1 MVKKG
6 FSLPEVL
13 IAIGIIGVLAI
24 ILIPQLTKDNPSR
37 SKVIY
42 RKAYNTV
49 AQIVANM
56 INDDVN
62 YPATQF
68 DSSTPPVPRGFN
80 YTTAT
85 TNKDATNTYNKFC
98 YFLANQLNTVGNIS
112 CPLAAN
118 PVAAGNIATTKIF
131 DMPDGSTWYIRLGG
145 NDSDGATGDD
155 AQFPLPA
162 ATPPATYY
170 ATNLIVDI
178 DGPYRGTNCSAD
190 GRFSSTYTY
199 MPNAASLSPAPAPN
213 PAYKNCTSATPA
225 TTPCSGNPD
234 TFILGVRYDGKIYV
248 GTEAGVDACGIDILK
263 NPTTNTVK

>member
-13 IAIGIIGVLAI
+13 IAVGIIGVLAV

-62 YPATQF
+62 YPGTQF

-85 TNKDATNTYNKFC
+85 TNGTANKFC
-98 YFLANQLNTVGNIS
+98 YHLSNQLNTVGTIS
-112 CPLAAN
+112 CPAVDAT
-118 PVAAGNIATTKIF
+118 AGPTTKIF
-131 DMPDGSTWYIRLGG
+131 DMPDGSTWYIKLGG
-145 NDSDGATGDD
+145 NDSAPNS
-155 AQFPLPA
+155 QFPM
-162 ATPPATYY
+162 PPTAETSMYP
-170 ATNLIVDI
+170 TNITVDI

-190 GRFSSTYTY
+190 GRFSSSYPDF
-199 MPNAASLSPAPAPN
+199 MPTGLSPAPSSP
-213 PAYKNCTSATPA
+213 YKNCTSATPA

-248 GTEAGVDACGIDILK
+248 GTTAGVDACGIDILR